1 MNSTSGI
8 IYYHDW
14 NPTVAQALPK
24 VTLRSQPRKKAEA
37 TAKKEDWSYIV
48 ALGCIALSLG
58 GLIGPLSPMLRLE
71 GQFAL
76 SQSMAYAKSWLKSI
90 SADKA
95 PQVQNPIAPVQVLA
109 ASTKLETPDGSS
121 IDPVDTQ
128 FGIVIPK
135 IGVNARI
142 LASINPTKP
151 EEYTEAMKQ
160 GIAHASTSFFPDEN
174 GTVYLFSHSTNSD
187 WFVRDLNAIFYLLK
201 NLEPEDKIVLFYKEK
216 QYTYKITDKKIVSPS
231 AVSYLVPQKGMQK
244 LILQTCWP
252 PGSTAERLLIFADLI
267 ENGQQ
272 IESGL

>member
-1 MNSTSGI
+1 MNSASGI

-14 NPTVAQALPK
+14 NPAVAQALPTVK
-24 VTLRSQPRKKAEA
+24 LIKQPRKQ
-37 TAKKEDWSYIV
+37 AKNITYRRDWSDVV

-71 GQFAL
+71 TQFAL
-76 SQSMAYAKSWLKSI
+76 SQGYTKAKSWLANTYS
-90 SADKA
+90 DK
-95 PQVQNPIAPVQVLA
+95 PTQIQNPIVPAQALA
-109 ASTKLETPDGSS
+109 AYTPLETPDGSS
-121 IDPVDTQ
+121 IDPVDKQ

-151 EEYTEAMKQ
+151 EEYTEALKQ

-201 NLEPEDKIVLFYKEK
+201 NLEPEDKIIVFYKEK
-216 QYTYKITDKKIVSPS
+216 PYEYKITDKKIVSPS

-252 PGSTAERLLIFADLI
+252 PGSTTERLLIFADLTVI
-267 ENGQQ
+267 PTE
-272 IESGL
+272 

>member
-1 MNSTSGI
+1 MNSQSGI

-14 NPTVAQALPK
+14 NPAVAQALPK
-24 VTLRSQPRKKAEA
+24 VTLRNQPQKSTKA
-37 TAKKEDWSYIV
+37 TSRNQDWSSVV

-58 GLIGPLSPMLRLE
+58 GLIGPLSPMIRLE
-71 GQFAL
+71 
-76 SQSMAYAKSWLKSI
+76 SQYAFSQGVLKAKLWLANASPKNT
-90 SADKA
+90 
-95 PQVQNPIAPVQVLA
+95 PQVQNPITPAVAVEAYTP
-109 ASTKLETPDGSS
+109 LETPEGSS
-121 IDPVDTQ
+121 IDPVDRE

-201 NLEPEDKIVLFYKEK
+201 NLEPEDKIVIFYKEK
-216 QYTYKITDKKIVSPS
+216 QYTYAITDKKIVSPT
-231 AVSYLVPQKGMQK
+231 AVSYLVPQKGAQK

-267 ENGQQ
+267 ENDQQ
-272 IESGL
+272 IGSGL

>member
-14 NPTVAQALPK
+14 NPTVAHALPK
-24 VTLRSQPRKKAEA
+24 VTLRKQPQKKTHPASRNQ
-37 TAKKEDWSYIV
+37 DWSYVV

-76 SQSMAYAKSWLKSI
+76 SQGYSKAKMWLDGVSNK
-90 SADKA
+90 
-95 PQVQNPIAPVQVLA
+95 PTQVQNPIVPEQVQA
-109 ASTKLETPDGSS
+109 AFIPLETPDGSS
-121 IDPVDTQ
+121 IDPVDRE

-201 NLEPEDKIVLFYKEK
+201 NLEPEDKIVVFYKEK
-216 QYTYKITDKKIVSPS
+216 QYTYTITDKKIVSPS
-231 AVSYLVPQKGMQK
+231 AVSYLVPQKGAQK

-252 PGSTAERLLIFADLI
+252 PGSTTERLLIFADLI
-267 ENGQQ
+267 PAN
-272 IESGL
+272 

>member
-14 NPTVAQALPK
+14 NPAVAAALPK
-24 VTLRSQPRKKAEA
+24 VTLVKQPRVKAKVA
-37 TAKKEDWSYIV
+37 TKKEDWSSII
-48 ALGCIALSLG
+48 AMGCIALSLG

-71 GQFAL
+71 
-76 SQSMAYAKSWLKSI
+76 SQYAFSQVIAQAKLWLNKNTQKT
-90 SADKA
+90 ANT
-95 PQVQNPIAPVQVLA
+95 VQNPIVPAQALA
-109 ASTKLETPDGSS
+109 AYEPLETPEGSS

-160 GIAHASTSFFPDEN
+160 GIAHASTSFFPNEN

-272 IESGL
+272 SESGL